1 MLWIEVSN
9 DNEVRH
15 TYIFHIRNIG
25 EIQNSNLM
33 LLQHIVESLDLRFSH
48 TKT

>member
-15 TYIFHIRNIG
+15 RYIFHIRTVG

-33 LLQHIVESLDLRFSH
+33 LLQLVVESLDLRFSR

>member
-15 TYIFHIRNIG
+15 RYIYMFHIRNIG

-33 LLQHIVESLDLRFSH
+33 LLQLVFESLDL
-48 TKT
+48 